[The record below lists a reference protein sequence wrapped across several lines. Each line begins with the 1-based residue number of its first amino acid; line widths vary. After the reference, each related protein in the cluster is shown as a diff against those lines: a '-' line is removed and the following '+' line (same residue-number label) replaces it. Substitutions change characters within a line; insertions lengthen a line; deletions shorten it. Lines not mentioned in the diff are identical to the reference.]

1 MVKLEKK
8 KGKPLSLFKIAL
20 LTLFIGIVILIT
32 FTSIFIYF
40 KEAIESD
47 SGVVTKFPSV
57 QIDEWGGWH
66 ETRSH

>member
-8 KGKPLSLFKIAL
+8 KGKHLSAF
-20 LTLFIGIVILIT
+20 LTVFLILFIGVVILIT

-47 SGVVTKFPSV
+47 SGIVTKFPSV
-57 QIDEWGGWH
+57 QIDE
-66 ETRSH
+66 